1 MELLSSV
8 QLRAGSVEYHLF
20 VSVQLPTGQPGQRV
34 RGGSMIACRVCS
46 SPGVRLI
53 LDLGMVPLANS
64 FRETDEEQQPEP
76 MFSLGIQ
83 FCPICAIVQI
93 PETVDPDVLF
103 SHYLYTPSAS
113 TIWRDHCDELAVWLR
128 DQVGDPDAF
137 VVEPASNDGC
147 LLRSIQRWTPN
158 VLGVEPARNIGEA
171 VVREGIPTLIEFFG
185 EATARAIRAER
196 GPARVV
202 IGTNV
207 LAHVPDIVDFLRGAA
222 ALIDDDGIFVIEA
235 PYLRDLVEMVA
246 YDTIYHEHVSYLSV
260 TALARVFP
268 IAGLVLTHVER
279 TPTHG
284 GSLRF
289 IGRRAGAE
297 PDESVARFLAEETA
311 LGYADG
317 SALAD
322 FAARV
327 DRLRRQ
333 IAETI
338 RAETQAGRTIAAY
351 GATAKGNT
359 LLTTCDIDP
368 GAIHYI
374 VDRNPM
380 KQGRRSP
387 GAHIPV
393 VGPER
398 LEDDPVDV
406 LLILAWN
413 IAEEVIEQQRP
424 FAARGGRFLIPIPEP
439 HFVDQ

>member
-1 MELLSSV
+1 MHSDSSLSPP
-8 QLRAGSVEYHLF
+8 GSSPH
-20 VSVQLPTGQPGQRV
+20 SGN
-34 RGGSMIACRVCS
+34 CRVCG
-46 SPGVRLI
+46 SPGVRQV
-53 LDLGMVPLANS
+53 LDLGKVPLANRFVS
-64 FRETDEEQQPEP
+64 AAEGDAAELTFP
-76 MFSLGIQ
+76 LGIQ
-83 FCPICAIVQI
+83 FCPTCAIVQI

-103 SHYLYTPSAS
+103 SHYLYIPSAS

-128 DQVGDPDAF
+128 DQVGDPEAF

-171 VVREGIPTLIEFFG
+171 AVREGIPTLIEFFG

-222 ALIDDDGIFVIEA
+222 ALIDGDGIFVIEA

-297 PDESVARFLAEETA
+297 ADESVARFLAEETA